1 MKFLESIK
9 EIWKAN
15 KGDYLISCIV
25 LVFGCLLIYAVRGSP
40 LEYSLPFSVGGA
52 FVMMFILG
60 LFLGGNE

>member
-52 FVMMFILG
+52 FVMMFTFG
-60 LFLGGNE
+60 LLLGGNE